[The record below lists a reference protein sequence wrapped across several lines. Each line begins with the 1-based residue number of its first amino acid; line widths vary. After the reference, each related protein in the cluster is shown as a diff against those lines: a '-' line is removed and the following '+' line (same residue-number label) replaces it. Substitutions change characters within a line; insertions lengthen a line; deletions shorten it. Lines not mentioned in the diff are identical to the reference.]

1 MRTTLS
7 IDEKLLEE
15 AMKCTGEKTKTA
27 VVQMALEELVR
38 RRKLEGLKNLS
49 GKIQIDLDWRNME
62 EEELRAMKEHERLW
76 RRGRR

>member
-1 MRTTLS
+1 MRTTLA

-27 VVQMALEELVR
+27 VVNRALEELVR
-38 RRKLEGLKNLS
+38 RKKIEGLLALEG
-49 GKIQIDLDWRNME
+49 KIHIDLDWRKME
-62 EEELRAMKEHERLW
+62 EEELKAMEEHERLW

>member
-1 MRTTLS
+1 MRTTLA

-27 VVQMALEELVR
+27 VVQMALKELVR

-49 GKIQIDLDWRNME
+49 GKIHIDLDWRKME
-62 EEELRAMKEHERLW
+62 EEELKAMKEHERL
-76 RRGRR
+76 RHGRR